1 MSSGS
6 WTRRRCSLLGLG
18 AVAGALTGGLVGV
31 SYAAP
36 AAGATAAGGAATA
49 GARRSLELKNLHT
62 GEVLKVAFDRG
73 AGPDPETLA
82 KLQHL
87 LRDYRIDEEHTMDA
101 ALYGLLTDLAEA
113 TGHEARFEV
122 ISGYRSP
129 RTNAKLHAEGHGV
142 AEHSLHMEGR
152 AIDVRLLGCDLATL
166 HDAALQ
172 AARGGVGYYPSSN
185 FVHVDTG
192 RVRTW
197 SGR

>member
-1 MSSGS
+1 M
-6 WTRRRCSLLGLG
+6 
-18 AVAGALTGGLVGV
+18 VAGALTSGLAGV

-36 AAGATAAGGAATA
+36 ATAAA

-62 GEVLKVAFDRG
+62 GEVLKVTFERE
-73 AGPDPETLA
+73 AGPDPETIA

-87 LRDYRIDEEHTMDA
+87 LRDYRVNEEHTMDP
-101 ALYGLLTDLAEA
+101 ALYGILCDLAEA
-113 TGHEARFEV
+113 TGHEARYEV

-142 AEHSLHMEGR
+142 AEHSQHMEGR
-152 AIDVRLLGCDLATL
+152 AMDVRLIGCDLAVL
-166 HDAALQ
+166 HEAALK

-192 RVRTW
+192 RVRAW
-197 SGR
+197 VGR

>member
-1 MSSGS
+1 MSGGP
-6 WTRRRCSLLGLG
+6 WTRRRCTLLGLG
-18 AVAGALTGGLVGV
+18 ALAGALGCASTVV
-31 SYAAP
+31 SAKS
-36 AAGATAAGGAATA
+36 
-49 GARRSLELKNLHT
+49 RRWIELKSLHT
-62 GEVLKVAFDRG
+62 GEVLKVSFDRD
-73 AGPDPETLA
+73 ADPDPGDLA

-87 LRDYRIDEEHTMDA
+87 LRDYRVNEEHTMDV
-101 ALYGLLTDLAEA
+101 ALFGLLSDLAEA
-113 TGHEARFEV
+113 TGHEARYEV

-152 AIDVRLLGCDLATL
+152 AIDVRLLGCDLETFRN
-166 HDAALQ
+166 AALK

>member
-1 MSSGS
+1 MSGGS
-6 WTRRRCSLLGLG
+6 WTCRRRALLGLG
-18 AVAGALTGGLVGV
+18 AIAGALGCASWVV
-31 SYAAP
+31 SAA
-36 AAGATAAGGAATA
+36 AAGTNDAKS
-49 GARRSLELKNLHT
+49 RRWIELKSLHT
-62 GEVLKVAFDRG
+62 GEVLKVSFDRE
-73 AGPDPETLA
+73 ADPGPADLA

-87 LRDYRIDEEHTMDA
+87 LRDYRVNEEHTMDS
-101 ALYGLLTDLAEA
+101 ALFGLLSDLAEA
-113 TGHEARFEV
+113 TGHEARYEV

-152 AIDVRLLGCDLATL
+152 AIDVRLLGCDLETFR
-166 HDAALQ
+166 DAALK

-197 SGR
+197 TGR

>member
-1 MSSGS
+1 MSDGS

-18 AVAGALTGGLVGV
+18 AMAGALAGGLV
-31 SYAAP
+31 ADAC
-36 AAGATAAGGAATA
+36 AAGGAGGVAAA

-62 GEVLKVAFDRG
+62 GEVLKVTFDRET
-73 AGPDPETLA
+73 GPDPQTQA

-87 LRDYRIDEEHTMDA
+87 MGDYRVNEEHSIDP
-101 ALYGLLTDLAEA
+101 ALYGLLVDLAEA
-113 TGHEARFEV
+113 TGHAARYEL

-129 RTNAKLHAEGHGV
+129 RTNEKLHSEGHAV
-142 AEHSLHMEGR
+142 AEHSQHMEGR
-152 AIDVRLLGCDLATL
+152 AMDVRLVGCDLTVL
-166 HDAALQ
+166 RDAALK

-197 SGR
+197 NGR